1 MPVFICP
8 FYGAITVAGSV
19 FMRSA
24 FATLA
29 IDGPSQTLRP
39 SGYEGEDI
47 HFRVNLQVR
56 WTIRHRLLLVH
67 VPGVFHPAIEGA
79 IVRTFFICLSCAF

>member
-19 FMRSA
+19 FMRNA

-39 SGYEGEDI
+39 SGYEGEVI
-47 HFRVNLQVR
+47 LFRAANPV
-56 WTIRHRLLLVH
+56 
-67 VPGVFHPAIEGA
+67 
-79 IVRTFFICLSCAF
+79 